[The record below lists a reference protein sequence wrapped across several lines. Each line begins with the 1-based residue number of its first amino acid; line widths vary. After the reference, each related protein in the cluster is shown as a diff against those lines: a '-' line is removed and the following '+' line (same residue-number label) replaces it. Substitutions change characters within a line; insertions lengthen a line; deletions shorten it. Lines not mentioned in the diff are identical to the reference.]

1 METVAV
7 VPSPHASKM
16 LNRNKTKST
25 RPAAEHATR
34 VVGRQ
39 DTASA
44 LPPPACS
51 SPPPQ
56 LVQLIIQ
63 VKIFISCDP
72 YKISQVVRLP
82 SPSPFRSPS
91 PTPSPFTL
99 AASSSSFSL
108 TSSGMPG
115 PVVVSC
121 HSTAVDLTSNDCP
134 KMAGCPFQWLAGNGS
149 TEAGREAGE
158 EAVLVLFAVAN
169 LWLQIVLH
177 PSTATA
183 GAEGGG
189 GGDGGRGVGGAKK
202 VNTPQRRR
210 RRRMSNIF

>member
-1 METVAV
+1 MYCLIKRRPRPERGRGSGMETVAV
-7 VPSPHASKM
+7 VPSPYASQI

-44 LPPPACS
+44 LPPTACS
-51 SPPPQ
+51 APTPQ
-56 LVQLIIQ
+56 SVQLIIQ

-91 PTPSPFTL
+91 PTASPFTL
-99 AASSSSFSL
+99 AASTSFSL

-134 KMAGCPFQWLAGNGS
+134 QNGRMPIPMAGW
-149 TEAGREAGE
+149 E
-158 EAVLVLFAVAN
+158 
-169 LWLQIVLH
+169 W
-177 PSTATA
+177 
-183 GAEGGG
+183 
-189 GGDGGRGVGGAKK
+189 
-202 VNTPQRRR
+202 VN
-210 RRRMSNIF
+210 